1 MKKLVKRK
9 FVVIFCLALGFGL
22 AFSSVVQAQ
31 EDQGCSLGFW
41 KQEQH
46 FDFWEGAAPT
56 ELFSTYFGSSIEI
69 RLKNKDGGGTT
80 VDPTLLQALR
90 APGGGI
96 NALARQAVAA
106 LLNAASPD
114 VYYPIE
120 LGMVISLVN
129 GVLADPTEE
138 NIEGLKSVFELA
150 NEMACPFDSFE
161 IEGEI

>member
-9 FVVIFCLALGFGL
+9 FIVIFCLALGFGL

-31 EDQGCSLGFW
+31 GDQGCSLGFW

-46 FDFWEGAAPT
+46 FDFWEVAAPT
-56 ELFSTYFGSSIEI
+56 ELFSTHFGSSIEI

-80 VDPTLLQALR
+80 DDPTLLQALR
-90 APGGGI
+90 SPGGGI

-114 VYYPIE
+114 VDYPIE

-138 NIEGLKSVFELA
+138 NIEGLKSVLELA
-150 NEMACPFDSFE
+150 NEMECPFDSFE
-161 IEGEI
+161 IEEEI